1 VSGINDLGARVMFE
15 ILFLGFASTALLR
28 LSKDVYP
35 AQTSFCCDSP
45 EAISCTR
52 TNFGVVISYAAI
64 LKSS

>member
-1 VSGINDLGARVMFE
+1 MFE
-15 ILFLGFASTALLR
+15 ILFLGFAITALLR

-35 AQTSFCCDSP
+35 AQTSFCCDGP
-45 EAISCTR
+45 KAISCTR